1 MFMNGIFNHPLR
13 SLACLAVAL
22 LCAASPLKAGFAD
35 GTGPGMPEPIYV
47 PDAEKSVSVQ
57 EHLNSS
63 LPLDAWFT
71 DETGK
76 SIQLKEFFSGSR
88 KPVVL
93 QIGYFRCPML
103 CSEISKNLV
112 DSLKQVRLDAGP
124 DYDVVFVSIDPRET
138 PELAAQKKESFL
150 KAYARDGSES
160 AWHLLTGNKLQI
172 DRVTD
177 ATGIGYEWVG
187 RAQQY
192 SHPAVT
198 MVISPQG
205 KICRYLYGTQF
216 DPQTLR
222 LSMVEASN
230 EKIGTTTDD
239 FILTCFQFDG
249 LQGKYAMR
257 AIKMMK
263 VGGLLTVLIVGGLI
277 FRVRRHGPHAD
288 DSRM

>member
-1 MFMNGIFNHPLR
+1 MKCLSKHPLR
-13 SLACLAVAL
+13 SLAFVVIAL
-22 LCAASPLKAGFAD
+22 LCAASPVRAGFAD
-35 GTGPGMPEPIYV
+35 GTGPGMPDPIYV
-47 PDAEKSVSVQ
+47 PDAEKAVSVK
-57 EHLNSS
+57 EHLGAS

-76 SIQLKEFFSGSR
+76 SIQLRQFFSGNR
-88 KPVVL
+88 KPVIL
-93 QIGYFRCPML
+93 QVGYFRCPML
-103 CSEISKNLV
+103 CSVISKNLV

-124 DYDVVFVSIDPRET
+124 DYDVLFLSIDPRET

-177 ATGIGYEWVG
+177 AAGIEYKWVG

-198 MVISPQG
+198 LIASPQG
-205 KICRYLYGTQF
+205 KICRYIYGTQF

-222 LSMVEASN
+222 LSLVEASD

-249 LQGKYAMR
+249 HQGKYALR
-257 AIKMMK
+257 AINMMK
-263 VGGLLTVLIVGGLI
+263 VGGLLTILIVGGMI
-277 FRVRRHGPHAD
+277 FRFRRHGPHAD